1 MLHPHQ
7 HCTLCCG
14 SNGSHAHSR
23 CVLVSASCQVLMV
36 AQEQWLVPTGARW
49 VAVLCWRGAGAQRGC
64 TCSFTL
70 CFYTY
75 MQGRKKE
82 KGVKWHLLEIYFL
95 LEHKSKIINICDSE
109 VEKKYF
115 RIFLLHAFLPCAPP
129 RPCRQHAL
137 TASAPPDAL
146 PGLFYFLSI

>member
-1 MLHPHQ
+1 
-7 HCTLCCG
+7 
-14 SNGSHAHSR
+14 
-23 CVLVSASCQVLMV
+23 
-36 AQEQWLVPTGARW
+36 
-49 VAVLCWRGAGAQRGC
+49 
-64 TCSFTL
+64 
-70 CFYTY
+70 

-95 LEHKSKIINICDSE
+95 LEHKSKIINVCDSE

-115 RIFLLHAFLPCAPP
+115 SIFLLRAFLPCAPP
-129 RPCRQHAL
+129 RPCRQHTL